1 MPYDC
6 NFKKS
11 YLYEVPKEHLH
22 LCFQKDENSNG
33 NFFAAILLVVSC
45 SLTTQEL
52 LDFIDFESSSISY
65 LMSHFLVL
73 SFSCKMEM
81 IIPFPWGLL

>member
-22 LCFQKDENSNG
+22 LFFQKDENCNG
-33 NFFAAILLVVSC
+33 NGFAAILLVVGC

-52 LDFIDFESSSISY
+52 LDFIDFESRFHLLLDESLSSSEFQ
-65 LMSHFLVL
+65 LQ
-73 SFSCKMEM
+73 KEM
-81 IIPFPWGLL
+81 IIPFPWDLL